1 MKRSPCSQPVRSIRV
16 EMLCAPLW
24 HDSPRPRQMCL
35 FVKILISEIVT
46 FLMPRAASSEIR
58 NCLLATGLSHCSSD
72 SAFHGHLHIF
82 SLDILHCGAPLEN
95 DLLFAALE
103 LQCWAEV
110 RLCRG
115 HGRAHCPPGSS
126 STSRASAPEP
136 SLYGMNLVTSSF
148 KPRPEY

>member
-1 MKRSPCSQPVRSIRV
+1 MKRSPCSRPVRSIRV

-46 FLMPRAASSEIR
+46 FLMPRAASSEIQ
-58 NCLLATGLSHCSSD
+58 NCLLATGSSHCSSD

-95 DLLFAALE
+95 DLLFPALG
-103 LQCWAEV
+103 LQCCAEGMEGLPAQPLPSALSV
-110 RLCRG
+110 WDG
-115 HGRAHCPPGSS
+115 FS
-126 STSRASAPEP
+126 STLLQTPTMLLVA
-136 SLYGMNLVTSSF
+136 NLSSCF
-148 KPRPEY
+148 TLR